1 MDSRFISQIFI
12 LFNVLR
18 LTTKYQISLYIPGSA
33 NEFIIYCLLK
43 RYKTEFIYRRNS
55 ITIKSESKTLF
66 VDKKGYIGLFLGHFF
81 ISFLVK

>member
-43 RYKTEFIYRRNS
+43 KAITPIGGVKEYRTS
-55 ITIKSESKTLF
+55 
-66 VDKKGYIGLFLGHFF
+66 
-81 ISFLVK
+81 